1 MQFPYRISAFDVF
14 CADNTTLDSG
24 SGGDTIR
31 TEDRTTYKT
40 PVSLIDVG
48 GTSAEALI
56 GDSGVA
62 MPVRGLS
69 AHDAAVSGN
78 PVLIGA
84 EFDDTTPDSVDEG
97 DIGRLR
103 ISANRN
109 LMVTVRDAAGNERG
123 LNVDAS
129 GNIGVTDASGA
140 LTVDNGGTFAVQES
154 GAALTALQLIDDA
167 VYTDGTGTPSKAIGV
182 AGTDG
187 TNPQIIKTD
196 SAGELQIDVLTIA
209 AGDNNIGNVD
219 IVTVPAPLS
228 TTGGGT
234 EATALRVTVA
244 TDSTGVVSV
253 DDNGAALTVDNGGTF
268 AVQVDGSAL
277 TALQLIDNP
286 VLVDDAVF
294 TPATSSVMMAGF
306 EADETGTDSVDE
318 GDAGAGRM
326 TLDRKQIVT
335 IQPHT
340 AGGLSMSSAIGA
352 ANTNATVVKASAG
365 QVYEIVV
372 TNHNAA
378 QVYLKLY
385 NKATTPDEND
395 TPVWRMHIPG
405 NAAGAGLAKTFPNGL
420 LFSTGI
426 AYRLVGG
433 IADNS
438 TTATSASEQLIN
450 IGYK

>member
-1 MQFPYRISAFDVF
+1 M
-14 CADNTTLDSG
+14 ADNTTLSTG

-56 GDSGVA
+56 GDGTNA
-62 MPVRGLS
+62 MPVRGLA
-69 AHDAAVSGN
+69 AHDAAAAGN
-78 PVLIGA
+78 PIPIGA
-84 EFDDTTPDSVDEG
+84 EFDDTTPDGVDEG

-103 ISANRN
+103 ISSNRN
-109 LMVTVRDAAGNERG
+109 LYVQIRDNAGNERG
-123 LNVDAS
+123 LNVDANGAITEAS
-129 GNIGVTDASGA
+129 AAAIAASASVLDDWDESDRAKVNPIVGQAGIAAGAGAVGVTVPRVTLAS
-140 LTVDNGGTFAVQES
+140 DDPAV
-154 GAALTALQLIDDA
+154 TALQIIDNIVSGSEA
-167 VYTDGTGTPSKAIGV
+167 
-182 AGTDG
+182 
-187 TNPQIIKTD
+187 QC
-196 SAGELQIDVLTIA
+196 DVL
-209 AGDNNIGNVD
+209 
-219 IVTVPAPLS
+219 TVPAPLS

-244 TDSTGVVSV
+244 SDSTGVLSV

-277 TALQLIDNP
+277 TALQVIDNP
-286 VLVDDAVF
+286 VLVDDAAF

-306 EADETGTDSVDE
+306 EADETATDSVDE
-318 GDAGAGRM
+318 GDAGAARM
-326 TLDRKQIVT
+326 TLDRKLIATLQG
-335 IQPHT
+335 HT
-340 AGGLSMSSAIGA
+340 AGGLSMSSVIGA
-352 ANTNATVVKASAG
+352 ATTNATVVKASAG

-372 TNHNAA
+372 TNHNASA
-378 QVYLKLY
+378 VYLKLY

-420 LFSTGI
+420 AFGTGI
-426 AYRLVGG
+426 SYRLVGG